1 MRRAK
6 LNVRFFVTTLLVLL
20 TLSTHSPASAV
31 TAAPPY
37 KITAVK
43 AMLFYNERG
52 TFSRDI
58 LAEPPFALW
67 NTIIGEGDAE
77 AASTSTLV
85 LVEVTGKSNPDEPPP
100 ARKVEF
106 TATAGAKVLVKRTYE
121 ISLGEA
127 GKFYAPFWIYDTGC
141 GHIKVAA
148 RIVGQAQAS
157 AVSKTLPFE
166 CGE

>member
-1 MRRAK
+1 MSRPKFNA
-6 LNVRFFVTTLLVLL
+6 RFFVTLFVVLL
-20 TLSTHSPASAV
+20 AVRASPSASVAP
-31 TAAPPY
+31 AAPPY

-58 LAEPPFALW
+58 LADPPFALW
-67 NTIIGEGDAE
+67 NTTIGEGDAE
-77 AASTSTLV
+77 SPSRSTLV
-85 LVEVTGKSNPDEPPP
+85 LVEVTGKPNENEPPP

-106 TATAGAKVLVKRTYE
+106 TATAGGKVLVKRTYD
-121 ISLGEA
+121 ISLGER
-127 GKFYAPFWIYDTGC
+127 GKFYAPFWIYEAGC
-141 GHIKVAA
+141 EHIKVTA
-148 RIVGQAQAS
+148 RVLGQTQAP

>member
-1 MRRAK
+1 MGK
-6 LNVRFFVTTLLVLL
+6 LNPRLFVTTLLVLL
-20 TLSTHSPASAV
+20 ALCARSSSA
-31 TAAPPY
+31 TAPAAPPY

-58 LAEPPFALW
+58 LASPPFALW
-67 NTIIGEGDAE
+67 NTVIGEGDAG

-85 LVEVTGKSNPDEPPP
+85 LVEVTGRSNPNEAPP

-106 TATAGAKVLVKRTYE
+106 TATAAGKVLVRRTSD
-121 ISLGEA
+121 ISLGDG
-127 GKFYAPFWIYDTGC
+127 GKFYAPFWLYDTGC
-141 GHIKVAA
+141 QTIKVTA
-148 RIVGQAQAS
+148 RVLGQTQAS
-157 AVSKTLPFE
+157 TMSKTLPFE